1 MVEQARQELRV
12 VNPPMQVQ
20 CMEVSLARVLGIA
33 GLVADRIACN
43 GKAEFIAEP
52 DQDFVGLGA

>member
-1 MVEQARQELRV
+1 
-12 VNPPMQVQ
+12 
-20 CMEVSLARVLGIA
+20 MEASLARVLGIA

-52 DQDFVGLGA
+52 DQDFVGLRA